1 MIRAIVKMSV
11 VALLIAATSVVHAW
25 IPGES
30 RAQRGA
36 AFIPRPDT
44 VRAISFGFDAVL
56 ADFYWLWAVQIVG
69 GENDPS
75 EHATDLGR
83 LIDVVTTL
91 DPWVDHPYRFAAV
104 WMTDSEANVREANRL
119 LERAIDHHP
128 EEWRNHYYLGFNHFF
143 YLQEYAQAATALERA
158 VDLPGAPVYL
168 ARLVARVRSHGSDL
182 ESAGLFLQQ
191 LVGSASDEVTRAQ
204 FQAALDEIEV
214 EYRARELDR
223 AREVYLQRN
232 HRDIRSVLDLVRGEG
247 AVMESLPPAEPS
259 ALPAALRR
267 GSQWQID
274 PETSKVVSTY
284 YGRRYVLNMHT
295 VDKQRSDAWRIQR
308 EQGRKRNDG

>member
-1 MIRAIVKMSV
+1 MIRAMFKVSA
-11 VALLIAATSVVHAW
+11 VALLIAATSAVHAW
-25 IPGES
+25 IPSES

-69 GENDPS
+69 GEDDPS
-75 EHATDLGR
+75 KHATDLGR

-119 LERAIDHHP
+119 LARAIDHHP
-128 EEWRNHYYLGFNHFF
+128 TDWRNHYYLGFNHFF

-158 VDLPGAPVYL
+158 IDLPGAPVYL

-182 ESAGLFLQQ
+182 ESAGLFLEQM
-191 LVGSASDEVTRAQ
+191 VRSASDEATRGQ

-223 AREVYLQRN
+223 AREAYRRRN
-232 HRDIRSVLDLVRGEG
+232 HRDIRSVSDLVHGEG
-247 AVMESLPPAEPS
+247 AVMDSLPPAEPS

-284 YGRRYVLNMHT
+284 YGRRYALNMHA
-295 VDKQRSDAWRIQR
+295 VDKQRSEAWRTQR
-308 EQGRKRNDG
+308 EQERRRNDG